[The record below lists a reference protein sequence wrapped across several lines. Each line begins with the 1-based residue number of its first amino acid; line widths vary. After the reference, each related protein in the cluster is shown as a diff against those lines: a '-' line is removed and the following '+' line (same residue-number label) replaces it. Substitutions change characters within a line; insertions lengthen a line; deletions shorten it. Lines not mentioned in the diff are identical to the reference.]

1 MGISRE
7 DIKTAN
13 MIYEL
18 WKSNQK
24 GTVEILKREGNR
36 CEYRGLVLGVPWY
49 GVVNLVNRV
58 NYINKDYDRVGK
70 IEINDMERLIRG
82 AYEKYYVYSLSK
94 FNGTSKESEESYIEL
109 LKRIESDIKR
119 SNINSVILQEIL
131 EYELRRYIKER
142 KYKKNEQEIE
152 EVAQR
157 IEGMKE
163 EIEAIRIDKREILEK
178 IRKQRE
184 IEERKLN
191 R

>member
-1 MGISRE
+1 MGISLE

-13 MIYEL
+13 TIYEL
-18 WKSNQK
+18 WKSKQKEK
-24 GTVEILKREGNR
+24 GTVEILKRAGNR

-82 AYEKYYVYSLSK
+82 AYVKYYVYSLSK

-131 EYELRRYIKER
+131 EYELSRYIKRMSR
-142 KYKKNEQEIE
+142 KYEQEIG
-152 EVAQR
+152 EVVQR

-163 EIEAIRIDKREILEK
+163 IEIEVIRIDRMEILEK

-184 IEERKLN
+184 SYE
-191 R
+191 

>member
-1 MGISRE
+1 M
-7 DIKTAN
+7 
-13 MIYEL
+13 
-18 WKSNQK
+18 
-24 GTVEILKREGNR
+24 
-36 CEYRGLVLGVPWY
+36 PWY

-82 AYEKYYVYSLSK
+82 AYVKYYVYSLSK

-152 EVAQR
+152 EVVQR

-163 EIEAIRIDKREILEK
+163 IEIEVIRIDRMEILEK

-184 IEERKLN
+184 SYE
-191 R
+191 